1 MLLRQVKFAN
11 TNTMLIEDEKICFA
25 YIENGKKAIEISF
38 NKADEILELSNE
50 EFFKVIFNLVKNN
63 C

>member
-11 TNTMLIEDEKICFA
+11 TNTMLIEDKKNCLA

-38 NKADEILELSNE
+38 EEADKTLELCDE
-50 EFFKVIFNLVKNN
+50 EFFITIFNMVSKK
-63 C
+63 